1 MQLDWRSRVGNL
13 LIITS
18 ITVAGVSAQDGGAL
32 RGPAATADQTAYTGG
47 GAERHIPPDP
57 TDMLIGTWIL
67 NVSKSKYPGGEPPK
81 SAFRTF
87 DYTNDGMILSM
98 NHTIS
103 AQGRRT
109 VGHWM
114 VKLDGTLNHEYS
126 RANGRNPHTL
136 FSVKR
141 IDAYNLET
149 LAYRNNKPATVG
161 LFKLSEDG
169 KTLTFHVKTLDAPG
183 GPRTQIRVYE
193 KSDDRNPQQ

>member
-1 MQLDWRSRVGNL
+1 MRSTLHARFLSPL
-13 LIITS
+13 LVIL
-18 ITVAGVSAQDGGAL
+18 VAAGTLSAQGGPSAPNGQSGHTGS
-32 RGPAATADQTAYTGG
+32 GPD
-47 GAERHIPPDP
+47 RHIPPDP
-57 TDMLIGTWIL
+57 TDMLVGTWIL
-67 NVSKSKYPGGEPPK
+67 NVAKSKYPDGEAPPR

-98 NHTIS
+98 NHTIN

-126 RANGRNPHTL
+126 RGGGRNPHTL

-141 IDAYNLET
+141 VDAYNLET
-149 LAYRNNKPATVG
+149 LAYRNNQPATVG
-161 LFKLSEDG
+161 LFTLSKDG

-183 GPRTQIRVYE
+183 GPRTQLRVYE
-193 KSDDRNPQQ
+193 KSDDRNPQ